1 MSTIDLADV
10 PQHLKKLEG
19 DMKEAAVRG
28 LRSAA
33 LRGVSIIITQIVPA
47 RSPAPIDRGAY
58 RAGWKADVNDPP
70 DGATIYND
78 EANAALIENGV
89 DPGSV
94 KPGYAMI
101 ENLTEWA
108 LRKGI
113 AADEEEAV
121 EIAWSIANSARS
133 RGFFYPGGLGIL
145 RELVDQHL
153 PRIIEEEVK
162 RELGRLQL

>member
-1 MSTIDLADV
+1 MTTIDLADV

-19 DMKEAAVRG
+19 DLKEAAVRG

-33 LRGVSIIITQIVPA
+33 LRGVAMIQTQIIPS
-47 RSPAPIDRGAY
+47 RSPAPVDRSAY

-78 EANAALIENGV
+78 EAHAALIEYGV

-108 LRKGI
+108 MRKGI
-113 AADEEEAV
+113 AADEVEAV

-145 RELVDQHL
+145 RELVEQHL
-153 PRIIEEEVK
+153 PRIIEEEVG
-162 RELGRLQL
+162 REIRRLQL